1 MPTLTKEELAKQ
13 RPDLYYEQ
21 YQAPQ
26 AIRSVQ
32 LQAGEP
38 AAASLSNTQANTLSN
53 TSTNNYQLFG
63 NQVMDLMKQYQGM
76 GTKQGQQNVIGYQ
89 NQQAQAVLN
98 PAQAGMSPNQQ
109 QSMIGAQAGVYDPA
123 IQGQQQRN
131 QTFSEQLQGYGDVLT
146 KSFAISQTM
155 QEAQRQAQEDT
166 KKLITG
172 ALASNS
178 SIFDKTDPKQLA
190 EIEKNAGYPAGFI
203 LSLAQGIKQQETA
216 KAQTEPP
223 KTMETSQGIMQYDP
237 KTGRWTNTGMQPYK
251 APSTASSES
260 WSDPY
265 ELGGDIVQ
273 KNLKTGAIRTAVNVS
288 SDKGSPITPAEAKS
302 WSAVWAMGMDEKDF
316 SANMRSDTPPVEFL
330 QFTGASY
337 LPTSARAKE
346 LWAAEKKRIIAL
358 ATKRET

>member
-21 YQAPQ
+21 YQSPQ
-26 AIRSVQ
+26 ATRNVQ
-32 LQAGEP
+32 LQVGEP
-38 AAASLSNTQANTLSN
+38 ATQSLSNTQASTLSN

-63 NQVMDLMKQYQGM
+63 NQLMDLMKQYQGM

-123 IQGQQQRN
+123 IQGQQARN

-216 KAQTEPP
+216 KAQAEPP
-223 KTMETSQGIMQYDP
+223 KTLETSQGIAQWNP
-237 KTGRWTNTGMQPYK
+237 KTGKFEQTGMQPYR
-251 APSTASSES
+251 APSGGVTSGGAAKTAT
-260 WSDPY
+260 
-265 ELGGDIVQ
+265 
-273 KNLKTGAIRTAVNVS
+273 NL
-288 SDKGSPITPAEAKS
+288 ITLTEAKS
-302 WSAVWAMGMDEKDF
+302 WKAPWSTGMSEQEFASALNSE
-316 SANMRSDTPPVEFL
+316 TPPIKFL
-330 QFTGASY
+330 QAQTTSY
-337 LPTSARAKE
+337 LPTSAKAKQ
-346 LWAAEKKRIIAL
+346 LWATERQRIIAL
-358 ATKRET
+358 ANGTATTSSSGTKGTTSNLNSGLDYDDI